1 MVYGAVVCDNM
12 YMYVH
17 VLYVPIIYFIYVGF
31 VTTCLQ
37 TKLNSGGVGKLH
49 CPTPDC
55 SAAVSLLVLRAVLN
69 DDLFE
74 RYVRTY
80 VHTHILYTRMQNI
93 VYTYMHM
100 YICVVCVYTYM
111 YSHIKYIHAC
121 MHSQGCMFMYTYVRI
136 L

>member
-1 MVYGAVVCDNM
+1 M
-12 YMYVH
+12 
-17 VLYVPIIYFIYVGF
+17 GF

-55 SAAVSLLVLRAVLN
+55 SAAVSLLVLRAVLS

-80 VHTHILYTRMQNI
+80 VHTHIYTRMHDI
-93 VYTYMHM
+93 VYACICTYSMCH
-100 YICVVCVYTYM
+100 VSGVCVCINVLTQLY
-111 YSHIKYIHAC
+111 IKYIHAC
-121 MHSQGCMFMYTYVRI
+121 MHLQDCMYMYTYVSYDYV
-136 L
+136 